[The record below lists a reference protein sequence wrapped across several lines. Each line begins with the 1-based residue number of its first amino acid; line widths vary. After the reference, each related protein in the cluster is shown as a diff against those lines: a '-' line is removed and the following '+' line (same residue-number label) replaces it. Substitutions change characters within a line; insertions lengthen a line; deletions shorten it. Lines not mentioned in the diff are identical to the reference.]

1 MFPYFLF
8 SSDNLLLRIQL
19 GGTNLNLRTE
29 WERNHRYNCFNL
41 NFGFKAEVAGVF
53 CASLLLRLLKL
64 CSFVILWLFVCCFCW
79 LFCSVL
85 FAGLFPAVLNLATN
99 ALITTNATCGEKGR
113 EMYCKLVEHVPGQP
127 ARNPQCRICDQRS
140 RVLHR
145 KSAVFSFISFKYT
158 LFTMVSNTQQTA
170 VCHWPNY
177 YKMSI
182 SVFLRMLV
190 FSTSISKSVTCTLTK
205 SFKWSTGV

>member
-1 MFPYFLF
+1 MDSKLK
-8 SSDNLLLRIQL
+8 LLVS
-19 GGTNLNLRTE
+19 
-29 WERNHRYNCFNL
+29 F
-41 NFGFKAEVAGVF
+41 
-53 CASLLLRLLKL
+53 ASLLLRLLKL

-79 LFCSVL
+79 LFCSIL

-158 LFTMVSNTQQTA
+158 LFTMVSNTQQTKLF
-170 VCHWPNY
+170 VIGLITTKCLSQSSWE
-177 YKMSI
+177 SL
-182 SVFLRMLV
+182 SFLLV
-190 FSTSISKSVTCTLTK
+190 FQSLLRVL
-205 SFKWSTGV
+205 

>member
-1 MFPYFLF
+1 MDSKLK
-8 SSDNLLLRIQL
+8 LLVS
-19 GGTNLNLRTE
+19 
-29 WERNHRYNCFNL
+29 F
-41 NFGFKAEVAGVF
+41 
-53 CASLLLRLLKL
+53 ASLLLRLLKL

-158 LFTMVSNTQQTA
+158 LFTMVSNTQQTKLF
-170 VCHWPNY
+170 VIGLITTKCLSQSSWE
-177 YKMSI
+177 SL
-182 SVFLRMLV
+182 SFLLV
-190 FSTSISKSVTCTLTK
+190 FQSLLRVL
-205 SFKWSTGV
+205 

>member
-1 MFPYFLF
+1 MDSKLK
-8 SSDNLLLRIQL
+8 LLVS
-19 GGTNLNLRTE
+19 
-29 WERNHRYNCFNL
+29 F
-41 NFGFKAEVAGVF
+41 
-53 CASLLLRLLKL
+53 ASLLLRLLKL

-158 LFTMVSNTQQTA
+158 LFTMVSNTQQTKLF
-170 VCHWPNY
+170 VIGLITTKCLSQSSWE
-177 YKMSI
+177 SL
-182 SVFLRMLV
+182 SFLLV
-190 FSTSISKSVTCTLTK
+190 FQSLLCVL
-205 SFKWSTGV
+205 

>member
-1 MFPYFLF
+1 MDSKLK
-8 SSDNLLLRIQL
+8 LLVS
-19 GGTNLNLRTE
+19 
-29 WERNHRYNCFNL
+29 F
-41 NFGFKAEVAGVF
+41 
-53 CASLLLRLLKL
+53 ASLLLRLLKL

-158 LFTMVSNTQQTA
+158 LFTMVSNTQQTKLF
-170 VCHWPNY
+170 VIGLITTKCLSQSSWECL
-177 YKMSI
+177 S
-182 SVFLRMLV
+182 FLLV
-190 FSTSISKSVTCTLTK
+190 FQSLLRVL
-205 SFKWSTGV
+205 

>member
-1 MFPYFLF
+1 MLIWIYFTV
-8 SSDNLLLRIQL
+8 LLL
-19 GGTNLNLRTE
+19 
-29 WERNHRYNCFNL
+29 WSF
-41 NFGFKAEVAGVF
+41 
-53 CASLLLRLLKL
+53 ASLLLRLLKL

-158 LFTMVSNTQQTA
+158 LLFLKDECWLSDLPWESL
-170 VCHWPNY
+170 CL
-177 YKMSI
+177 SI
-182 SVFLRMLV
+182 RLWNENFYVQSLFNI
-190 FSTSISKSVTCTLTK
+190 FISGIDNSI
-205 SFKWSTGV
+205 